1 MNFTKLREIA
11 DRIER
16 NPRIFDQLKWRSGG
30 DDLADF
36 ENFETLSRGWS
47 AFRRRAATAE
57 TDYDLLLE
65 ALRELADKLELE
77 EHPWGQR

>member
-1 MNFTKLREIA
+1 MNVTKLREIA

-16 NPRIFDQLKWRSGG
+16 NPRIFRSIEVAQRRRRPGR
-30 DDLADF
+30 F
-36 ENFETLSRGWS
+36 ENFETLARGWS

-57 TDYDLLLE
+57 TDYDLLLK